1 MHQIEVSNLTINVTR
16 KRIKNLHLA
25 VHPPDGEVRISAPLH
40 LDDESVR
47 LFAISRLNWIKK
59 NQAKIIAQPRQSQ
72 RKFVSGE
79 SHYFQGQRYLLNVIE
94 RDRAPEVK
102 LRNKTYIDLYVR
114 EGSSEEK
121 RREVLR
127 NWYRQHLKT
136 EIPKLIHKWEKIMQ
150 VKVKDWGV
158 KRMKTKWGTCNIQAQ
173 RIWLNLELAKQPP
186 SCLEY
191 VVVHEMTHFFERYHN
206 ERFHQLLDQFLPHWQ
221 RDRDELNQTPIENN
235 F

>member
-16 KRIKNLHLA
+16 KKIKNLHLA

-72 RKFVSGE
+72 RKIVSGE

-94 RDRAPEVK
+94 RDRPPEVEI
-102 LRNKTYIDLYVR
+102 RNKTYIDLYVR

-127 NWYRQHLKT
+127 NWYRQHLKN
-136 EIPKLIHKWEKIMQ
+136 EIPKLIQKWETIMEIE
-150 VKVKDWGV
+150 VKHWGI

-173 RIWLNLELAKQPP
+173 RIWLNLELAKKPP

-206 ERFHQLLDQFLPHWQ
+206 EHFRKLMDQFLPQWRSCREQ
-221 RDRDELNQTPIENN
+221 LNQTPLENDC
-235 F
+235 

>member
-1 MHQIEVSNLTINVTR
+1 MHQIEVRDLTINVTR
-16 KRIKNLHLA
+16 KKIKNLHLA

-47 LFAISRLNWIKK
+47 LFAISRLQWIKK
-59 NQAKIIAQPRQSQ
+59 NQAKFLAQPRQSP

-79 SHYFQGQRYLLNVIE
+79 SHYFQGQRYLLNVIY
-94 RDRAPEVK
+94 RDRAPKVEI
-102 LRNKTYIDLYVR
+102 RNKTYIDLYVR
-114 EGSSEEK
+114 EGSSREK
-121 RREVLR
+121 RRDVLR
-127 NWYRQHLKT
+127 HWYRQHLKT
-136 EIPKLIHKWEKIMQ
+136 EIPRLIKKWEAIME
-150 VKVKDWGV
+150 VEVKDWGV

-173 RIWLNLELAKQPP
+173 RIWLNLELAKTPP

-191 VVVHEMTHFFERYHN
+191 VVVHEMTHLFERHHN
-206 ERFHQLLDQFLPHWQ
+206 ERFYKLLNQFLPHWQ